1 MLVSTSSHFKVP
13 NLWLILLTLRSFHS
27 RRYIVTS
34 SYGYLKV
41 GVVYWSHQQEVM
53 GIGLYQSTVIGI
65 VIKGSIGI
73 IITKMCRFIQVV
85 VIHRS
90 PGQVRE
96 RTVSIGLFLR
106 AIGCILGAVLLHFTV
121 CYLSMNQYK
130 TRAVI

>member
-1 MLVSTSSHFKVP
+1 
-13 NLWLILLTLRSFHS
+13 
-27 RRYIVTS
+27 
-34 SYGYLKV
+34 
-41 GVVYWSHQQEVM
+41 M

-106 AIGCILGAVLLHFTV
+106 AIGCILGAVLL
-121 CYLSMNQYK
+121 LSL
-130 TRAVI
+130 IHI